1 MKTQLLFDF
10 AVNKEDN
17 TIHVTREF
25 EAEQELVWR
34 AWTTAE
40 LLDQWWAPLPYRNHT
55 KSLDFKEGGT
65 WLYSMTSPEGQVH
78 WSRFDYESIVPG
90 KSYTG
95 LDAFCDESGTIDT
108 SFDRMHWQNV
118 FSAVSGKTT
127 VYITIKVDT
136 LETLEKILQM
146 GFKEG
151 FTMGLDQLA
160 TLLKNLGK

>member
-1 MKTQLLFDF
+1 MNKQLLFEF
-10 AVNKEDN
+10 VVNKEDN

-40 LLDQWWAPLPYRNHT
+40 LLDQWWAPLPYRNST

-78 WSRFDYESIVPG
+78 WSRFDYERIVAG

-95 LDAFCDESGTIDT
+95 LDAFCDENGTIDT

-118 FSAVSGKTT
+118 FSSVSGKTT
-127 VYITIKVDT
+127 VYITITVDT
-136 LETLEKILQM
+136 LETLEKIMTM

-151 FTMGLDQLA
+151 FTMGLDQLEN
-160 TLLKNLGK
+160 LLKTLEK

>member
-1 MKTQLLFDF
+1 MNTKLLFDF

-40 LLDQWWAPLPYRNHT
+40 LLDQWWAPQPYQNRT
-55 KSLDFKEGGT
+55 KSLEFKEGGT
-65 WLYSMTSPEGQVH
+65 WLYSMISPEGQVH
-78 WSRFDYESIVPG
+78 WSRFDYEKIVPG

-95 LDAFCDESGTIDT
+95 LDAFCDEAGTIDT

-118 FSAVSGKTT
+118 FSSVSGKTT
-127 VYITIKVDT
+127 VYITITVDT
-136 LETLEKILQM
+136 LETLEKIMQM

-151 FTMGLDQLA
+151 FTMGLDQLEA
-160 TLLKNLGK
+160 LLKTLKK